1 MAGERILIVDDEES
15 IRTFLQKVCVREHY
29 QVSTAADLR
38 SAQES
43 LADGP
48 YNLVILDLSL
58 PDGSG
63 LEVLRQAK
71 AVHPESEVIILT
83 GYGDLESAVESL
95 RLGAYDYLQK
105 PVFDLQLILRSVSR
119 ALERQRLTRHN
130 AQLVWDLQAANA
142 EVEHRRR
149 QQLLNIS
156 YIGQALSGALR
167 AEQVAELLISALLN
181 LTACDGIGVL
191 LLHRDGRRSP
201 WALVG
206 GRKNLSP
213 QVQESLVSAM
223 VQHLAERSP
232 AVPGIPD
239 PLAEPCA
246 LPGVTNATPLGEQL
260 EVRSLPGLE
269 PDERDEDPWRRVE
282 YGLMAVRDDL
292 KGIVA
297 LAGHGDEPFG
307 EEALGILGILANQ
320 GSVALDNAYLFAR
333 TRELAARDSLT
344 EVYNRRHFFEVL
356 DAEISRSERHHMELS
371 VIMVDLDKGEDR
383 GLKVINDTYGHQ
395 AGDEMIRMAAR
406 FLQDNVRRADVVARY
421 GGDEFI
427 ILAPQT
433 GKPEVLALATRLCEQ
448 LAAAPFSVAGRPLH
462 ITASIGVS
470 VYLPGNGHSADRLV
484 ALADRGLYL
493 AKEGGGNQVCMVDE
507 PIEGADKP

>member
-15 IRTFLQKVCVREHY
+15 IRTFLQKVCAREHY

-83 GYGDLESAVESL
+83 GYGDLGSAVESL

-167 AEQVAELLISALLN
+167 AEQVAELLIRALLN

-191 LLHRDGRRSP
+191 LLHRDGRD
-201 WALVG
+201 
-206 GRKNLSP
+206 RK
-213 QVQESLVSAM
+213 
-223 VQHLAERSP
+223 
-232 AVPGIPD
+232 
-239 PLAEPCA
+239 
-246 LPGVTNATPLGEQL
+246 
-260 EVRSLPGLE
+260 
-269 PDERDEDPWRRVE
+269 
-282 YGLMAVRDDL
+282 
-292 KGIVA
+292 
-297 LAGHGDEPFG
+297 
-307 EEALGILGILANQ
+307 
-320 GSVALDNAYLFAR
+320 SV
-333 TRELAARDSLT
+333 
-344 EVYNRRHFFEVL
+344 V
-356 DAEISRSERHHMELS
+356 
-371 VIMVDLDKGEDR
+371 
-383 GLKVINDTYGHQ
+383 
-395 AGDEMIRMAAR
+395 
-406 FLQDNVRRADVVARY
+406 
-421 GGDEFI
+421 
-427 ILAPQT
+427 
-433 GKPEVLALATRLCEQ
+433 
-448 LAAAPFSVAGRPLH
+448 
-462 ITASIGVS
+462 
-470 VYLPGNGHSADRLV
+470 
-484 ALADRGLYL
+484 
-493 AKEGGGNQVCMVDE
+493 
-507 PIEGADKP
+507 